1 MRLQATR
8 ILTALVILSTCL
20 VLVLAVLVGR
30 QIDRATNV
38 ESDRLGWRESI
49 VGMTMGLE
57 RQSLLLRADLQAWL
71 RRPDDAA
78 LERVRERW
86 ELFVSRVQLVRE
98 TRAGASFATAEHER
112 VLARLA
118 AIMERGEPL
127 LAQPGPA
134 GEALAAGLRE
144 LLALVEQAGPDMQ
157 GYTWSASVQTTRR
170 LEQQF
175 AAVQQ
180 QTVLIGVLAGAQL
193 LLMALVLQAAR
204 AGRRQER
211 RDREAL
217 QALNEQ
223 LQDAKVQAEA
233 AARAKSQFLANMSH
247 ELRTPFQGVIGM
259 LQILRG
265 SPLSP
270 QQGQV
275 VGSALS
281 SARHLLQ
288 VLNEVLDV
296 SAIEAGRMTLRPA
309 PLHTRRLFAE
319 VEALAR
325 LQAQTKGL
333 CLEVQ
338 LEPGLPERLQGD
350 AMRIKQIL
358 FNLLN
363 NAVKFTPSGGIR
375 LKARGYELGGGETL
389 LVTEVTDTGIG
400 IEPAMLER
408 LFQRFETG
416 DGSLARRHGG
426 TGLGLEISRTLARLM
441 GGDLVA
447 HSRPGEGSTFVLTL
461 RLGEVPDADEAGEE
475 SGWMSLADAGA
486 VVPGRPARALK
497 VLVADDHPINR
508 QYLQLVLEGLGH
520 AATLVDNGEEA
531 VEVAQTDDF
540 DAVLMDVHM
549 PVMDGLEATRRI
561 RALGGAHA
569 RLPILALSADVVADA
584 RERAAAAG
592 ATAFLA
598 KPVDMEQLRSVFAAL
613 AQGGA
618 GAAQLAAAAPPP
630 PAQADALLSARFE
643 ALREQ
648 LPPDSLAGLV
658 RQFFGDEAGALR
670 ELRIAAGGTEPAAV
684 RLAAHKFKGSARML
698 GFDGVAAAAERIEQ
712 SSRAGG
718 DPQRLQALLAALD
731 RAIAATAA
739 EPALARLL
747 AERQA
752 A

>member
-8 ILTALVILSTCL
+8 ILTTLVILSTCL
-20 VLVLAVLVGR
+20 VLVLALLVGR

-38 ESDRLGWRESI
+38 QSDRVGWRESI

-57 RQSLLLRADLQAWL
+57 RQTLLLRADLQAWL
-71 RRPDDAA
+71 RRPTVDEVEQ
-78 LERVRERW
+78 LRLRW
-86 ELFVSRVQLVRE
+86 ELFASRVLLVRE
-98 TRAGASFATAEHER
+98 SQAGAVLAHVEHER
-112 VLARLA
+112 VLARLD
-118 AIMERGEPL
+118 AIMAAGEPL
-127 LAQPGPA
+127 FTAREIGVAELS
-134 GEALAAGLRE
+134 AGLPRV
-144 LLALVEQAGPDMQ
+144 LALLEEVGPEVQA
-157 GYTWSASVQTTRR
+157 YTWAASVQTTRR
-170 LEQQF
+170 LEDQF

-211 RDREAL
+211 QDREKL

-223 LQDAKVQAEA
+223 LQEAKVQAEA

-265 SPLSP
+265 SPLSS
-270 QQGQV
+270 QQSQV

-296 SAIEAGRMTLRPA
+296 SAIEAGRMTLRPE
-309 PLHTRRLFAE
+309 PFRTERLFAE

-338 LEPGLPERLQGD
+338 LGPGLPQRLRGD

-363 NAVKFTPSGGIR
+363 NAVKFTPAGGIR
-375 LKARGYELGGGETL
+375 LKARSYELSDGETL
-389 LVTEVTDTGIG
+389 LVIEVADTGIG
-400 IEPAMLER
+400 IEPGMLER

-461 RLGEVPDADEAGEE
+461 RLGAAPGDEPGREDSAWMPLPDAAPAATAG
-475 SGWMSLADAGA
+475 
-486 VVPGRPARALK
+486 PARPLK

-508 QYLQLVLEGLGH
+508 QYLQLVLDGLGH
-520 AATLVDNGEEA
+520 AAVLVDNGEEA
-531 VEVAQTDDF
+531 VEVVQTDDF

-569 RLPILALSADVVADA
+569 RLPVIALSADVVADA
-584 RERAAAAG
+584 RERAEAAG

-598 KPVDMEQLRSVFAAL
+598 KPVDMEQLRGVFTAL
-613 AQGGA
+613 SQGGSG
-618 GAAQLAAAAPPP
+618 GAAQAAAAT
-630 PAQADALLSARFE
+630 PAPAPADGLLSARFE

-648 LPPDSLAGLV
+648 LPPASLAGLV
-658 RQFFGDEAGALR
+658 RQFFDDEAGALR
-670 ELRIAAGGTEPAAV
+670 ELRAAAQEADPQAV

-698 GFDGVAAAAERIEQ
+698 GFDGVAAVAERIEQ
-712 SSRAGG
+712 WSRDAG
-718 DPQRLQALLAALD
+718 PPARLQALLAGLD
-731 RAIAATAA
+731 RAVAGTAA
-739 EPALARLL
+739 EPAVAPLL
-747 AERQA
+747 GTREPA
-752 A
+752 